1 MEEINEKRK
10 EEEELQNTIPKQR
23 YVLLLHTRGVF
34 RDTYNR
40 CMLCAI

>member
-23 YVLLLHTRGVF
+23 YVHTRGVF